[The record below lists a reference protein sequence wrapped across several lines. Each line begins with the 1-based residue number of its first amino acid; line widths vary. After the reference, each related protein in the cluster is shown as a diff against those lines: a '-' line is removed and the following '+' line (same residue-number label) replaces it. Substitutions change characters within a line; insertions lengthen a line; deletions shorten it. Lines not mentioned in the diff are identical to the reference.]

1 MLPCVFSLTDHR
13 WCQNVVKT
21 KKWHTNRRRVH
32 VTNVFTTFWRL
43 LWSITE
49 QTHGNMES
57 VLFYTMMQKRKKT
70 DTHTCLVILGCSRIW
85 ASLGIFLSSKC
96 YFSSLLLLFLLSYTW
111 IQFLRRVFLNLF
123 LLKAEWWGNHFV
135 KQRVSRSDD
144 TQWQLS

>member
-1 MLPCVFSLTDHR
+1 MLPCVFSVTDHR

-43 LWSITE
+43 LLSITE

-57 VLFYTMMQKRKKT
+57 VLFYTVMQKRKKT

-123 LLKAEWWGNHFV
+123 LLKAEWWGNHFA